1 MQFLLLTDAQKS
13 TMRDQLAQGDYF
25 DKVGQKIVE
34 LFLDPEVPG
43 YTKGALALE
52 HSNLI
57 PYDRD
62 NAHILPWYRASHC
75 ELVEFEKISFV
86 MTKMNLK
93 SFESHIEEFNQGTKT
108 VHEFKS
114 AAETMGACIIR
125 FNV

>member
-25 DKVGQKIVE
+25 DGVGAKIVG
-34 LFLDPEVPG
+34 LLLDPEVSG

-52 HSNLI
+52 HNNLI
-57 PYDRD
+57 PYDKD

-75 ELVEFEKISFV
+75 ELIEFEKISFV

-93 SFESHIEEFNQGTKT
+93 SFESHIEEFTQGTKT
-108 VHEFKS
+108 LHEFKQ
-114 AAETMGACIIR
+114 AAEAVGACIIR
-125 FNV
+125 FNL